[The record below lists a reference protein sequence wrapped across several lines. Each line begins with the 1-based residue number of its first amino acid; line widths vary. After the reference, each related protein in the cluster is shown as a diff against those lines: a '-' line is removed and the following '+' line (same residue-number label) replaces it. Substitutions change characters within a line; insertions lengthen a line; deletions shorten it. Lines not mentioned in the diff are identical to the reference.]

1 MSERARR
8 AVGALVARAATLATA
23 ESLTGGLIG
32 ATLTSVPGA
41 SEAYLGGAV
50 VYATRLKTE
59 LLGVPAVLI
68 ERAGVVSAEV
78 ALAMAI
84 GAQERTGADWAIA
97 VTGVAGPSAQ
107 DGHAPGEVHV
117 CVRGPGTATTAP
129 AVHLEHHRFAGD
141 RAAIRAQ
148 TVSAALDL
156 LLRALAPV

>member
-1 MSERARR
+1 MNERARR

-32 ATLTSVPGA
+32 ATLTAVPGA

-59 LLGVPAVLI
+59 LLGVPAGLI

-78 ALAMAI
+78 ALAMAA

-97 VTGVAGPSAQ
+97 VTGVAGPSSQ

-117 CVRGPGTATTAP
+117 CVRGRGTATTAP